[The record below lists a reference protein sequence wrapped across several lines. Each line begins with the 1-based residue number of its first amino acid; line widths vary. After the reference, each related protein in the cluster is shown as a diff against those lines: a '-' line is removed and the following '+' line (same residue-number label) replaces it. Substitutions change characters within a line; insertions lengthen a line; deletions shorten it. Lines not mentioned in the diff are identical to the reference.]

1 MLRCESCWYWNEI
14 FMWSMHGSMWACCN
28 KMYHSPR
35 NLMHEEFH
43 KSQIPTNKRWRNLER
58 QITQQT
64 RPPTWHFD
72 EYQYIWT
79 HAEALSHGRHVIS
92 LTHIFVPYTEYTHKY
107 NYAGINTSGK
117 WLDPQLYSSKL
128 FPHGITPHCDIR
140 TLHKSKYIA
149 LIAVS
154 IASNTSSDKL
164 YQRMFDFC
172 HASSNILSIWAWIL
186 SLNSFSA

>member
-43 KSQIPTNKRWRNLER
+43 KSQIPTNKRWRDLER

-79 HAEALSHGRHVIS
+79 PAEALSHGRHVIS
-92 LTHIFVPYTEYTHKY
+92 LTHLFVPYTEYTHKY

-128 FPHGITPHCDIR
+128 FPMASHR
-140 TLHKSKYIA
+140 TA
-149 LIAVS
+149 
-154 IASNTSSDKL
+154 TSGPFIN
-164 YQRMFDFC
+164 Q
-172 HASSNILSIWAWIL
+172 NILHWSQWALHLTQAQTSYINACL
-186 SLNSFSA
+186 IFATHHQTYSQFELESSG

>member
-92 LTHIFVPYTEYTHKY
+92 LTHIFIPYIILCHNRHEENVPKLPTFVPFKIISTTHR
-107 NYAGINTSGK
+107 T
-117 WLDPQLYSSKL
+117 
-128 FPHGITPHCDIR
+128 TPHCDIR

-154 IASNTSSDKL
+154 IASNT
-164 YQRMFDFC
+164 C
-172 HASSNILSIWAWIL
+172 
-186 SLNSFSA
+186 